1 MKTKKYPKGHFVGY
15 GLALGIPLGIPVGLA
30 LGNIAIGPAIGL
42 VIGLALGSYFEKKYE
57 KAGKIRPLTKEEKRI
72 QKRNKLWV
80 LGILI
85 AVFLAVLTGYLFF
98 N

>member
-1 MKTKKYPKGHFVGY
+1 M
-15 GLALGIPLGIPVGLA
+15 PVGLA

-42 VIGLALGSYFEKKYE
+42 IMGLAIGNFYENKYQ